1 MVAGALW
8 AQTAT
13 AQSADSV
20 EVAVTA
26 EVPVQ
31 CGFAGS
37 ETVIGEAA
45 DLEQAHKELFRLELR
60 CNAPYAVKAR
70 SLNGKLV
77 HLGGAEDGSGYAFEK
92 AYGVRLSLET
102 DQGVVTGARCS
113 SEALREPDGGCE
125 LSAPSGL
132 SSGAGVSIGRDAI
145 MTIDWPDQREL
156 ERRLAA
162 GAYGDTII
170 LEIGAE
176 A

>member
-1 MVAGALW
+1 MVAGTLL

-13 AQSADSV
+13 AQSADSI

-37 ETVIGEAA
+37 ETVGEAA
-45 DLEQAHKELFRLELR
+45 DLERAHTELVRLELR

-77 HLGGAEDGSGYAFEK
+77 HLGGADDGSGYAFEK
-92 AYGVRLSLET
+92 TYGVRLSLET
-102 DQGVVTGARCS
+102 DQGVVSGARCS
-113 SEALREPDGGCE
+113 SDALREPGAGCE
-125 LSAPSGL
+125 LSTPRGL
-132 SSGAGVSIGRDAI
+132 SSGAGVSIGRDAV